1 MGKSSVC
8 YSCLSRSYL
17 AGFWLLLLFSI
28 TSLSSHAGRYERYV
42 VGTVKEVRDGDTVSV
57 WVANT
62 DEILKVRL
70 YGINAPGKNKP
81 FYMEATQY
89 LESQVL
95 GKHVDLYITGKG
107 KFPYLLLTS
116 SQIYGSKDNR
126 YIAKVYHNDKY
137 IDLMLASSGLATH
150 YKFLKDTSFT
160 CSPVASTKSKERIL
174 LWLKLKQGGVVLRYG
189 TSN

>member
-1 MGKSSVC
+1 MGKLSVW
-8 YSCLSRSYL
+8 YSILCRSYL
-17 AGFWLLLLFSI
+17 AGFWLLFFFCIFSF
-28 TSLSSHAGRYERYV
+28 SSHAGQYERYV
-42 VGTVKEVRDGDTVSV
+42 VGTVIKVRDGDTVSV

-62 DEILKVRL
+62 DEILEVRL
-70 YGINAPGKNKP
+70 YGINAPEKNKP
-81 FYMEATQY
+81 YYSEVTQY
-89 LESQVL
+89 LTNQVL

-160 CSPVASTKSKERIL
+160 CSPVASTKSRE
-174 LWLKLKQGGVVLRYG
+174 
-189 TSN
+189 